1 MSWKPDFDY
10 SNKNMN
16 FYKVGCNFDPELIN
30 VVKELNEKYK
40 NHGRIV
46 ELFGSDRDTEEVT
59 ARPGWRLPKISKE
72 YFADYVK
79 KLNDIGVKFNFT
91 MNSIIPYGSKV
102 EMVKHKK
109 DIQDLVKWLESI
121 GVYRLTIANPE
132 ILIMV
137 REVSN
142 IEVEMSCITHID
154 TVTQMKYYHETFGV
168 NKFCCSILKNRNKE
182 FLIRAQ
188 DYCNRNGCIL
198 EIMCQEMCGV
208 AGIDNQGSHY
218 ATHCVFRDSCYI
230 CHACNRTKEES
241 MLDNNYPMSYC
252 MSARSSTPEAWLRM
266 RWIRPE
272 DQKIY
277 REKTGINYWKVSG
290 RTGTL
295 EYMKFVLEAYMSET
309 YDGNLLGLWKPLS
322 SIYDGKTEL
331 KSKTDI
337 DIPNKKL
344 DGFINKWM
352 DGNGWECENHEC
364 GYSCRYCEQFA
375 KEHNLY
381 D

>member
-1 MSWKPDFDY
+1 METYRDLT
-10 SNKNMN
+10 KNY
-16 FYKVGCNFDPELIN
+16 YKVGCNFNPELIN

-79 KLNDIGVKFNFT
+79 KLNNIGVKFNFT

-277 REKTGINYWKVSG
+277 REKTGVNYFKLSG

-295 EYMKFVLEAYMSET
+295 EYMKFVLEAYMSES

-381 D
+381 E

>member
-1 MSWKPDFDY
+1 METYRDLT
-10 SNKNMN
+10 KNY
-16 FYKVGCNFDPELIN
+16 YKVGCNFDPELIN

-72 YFADYVK
+72 YFASYVK

-295 EYMKFVLEAYMSET
+295 EYMKFVLEAYMSES
-309 YDGNLLGLWKPLS
+309 YDGNILGLWKPLS

>member
-1 MSWKPDFDY
+1 METYRDLT
-10 SNKNMN
+10 KNY
-16 FYKVGCNFDPELIN
+16 YKVGCNFDPELIN

-295 EYMKFVLEAYMSET
+295 EYMKFVLEAYMSES

-364 GYSCRYCEQFA
+364 GYSCHYCEQFA

>member
-1 MSWKPDFDY
+1 METYRDLT
-10 SNKNMN
+10 KNY
-16 FYKVGCNFDPELIN
+16 YKVGCNFDPELIN

-364 GYSCRYCEQFA
+364 GYSCHYCEQFA

-381 D
+381 E

>member
-1 MSWKPDFDY
+1 METYRDLT
-10 SNKNMN
+10 KNY
-16 FYKVGCNFDPELIN
+16 YKVGCNFDPELIN

-72 YFADYVK
+72 YFASYVK

-295 EYMKFVLEAYMSET
+295 EYMKFVLEAYMSES
-309 YDGNLLGLWKPLS
+309 YDGNILGLWKPLS

-352 DGNGWECENHEC
+352 DENGWECENHEC

-381 D
+381 H

>member
-1 MSWKPDFDY
+1 METYRDLT
-10 SNKNMN
+10 KNY
-16 FYKVGCNFDPELIN
+16 YKVGCNFDPELIN

-188 DYCNRNGCIL
+188 DYCSRNGCIL

-295 EYMKFVLEAYMSET
+295 EYMKFVLEAYMSES

-337 DIPNKKL
+337 NIPNKKL

-375 KEHNLY
+375 KDHNLY

>member
-1 MSWKPDFDY
+1 METYRDLT
-10 SNKNMN
+10 KNY
-16 FYKVGCNFDPELIN
+16 YKVGCNFDPELIN

-79 KLNDIGVKFNFT
+79 KLNNIGVKFNFT

-277 REKTGINYWKVSG
+277 REKIGVNYWKVSG

-364 GYSCRYCEQFA
+364 GYSCHYCEQFA

-381 D
+381 E

>member
-1 MSWKPDFDY
+1 METYRDLT
-10 SNKNMN
+10 KNY
-16 FYKVGCNFDPELIN
+16 YKVGCNFDPELIN

-295 EYMKFVLEAYMSET
+295 EYMKFVLEAYMSES

-381 D
+381 E

>member
-1 MSWKPDFDY
+1 METYRDLT
-10 SNKNMN
+10 KNY
-16 FYKVGCNFDPELIN
+16 YKVGCNFDPELIN

-40 NHGRIV
+40 NHGSIV

-277 REKTGINYWKVSG
+277 REKTGVNYWKVSG

-295 EYMKFVLEAYMSET
+295 EYMKFVLEAYMSES
-309 YDGNLLGLWKPLS
+309 YNGNLLGLWKPLS

>member
-1 MSWKPDFDY
+1 METYRDLT
-10 SNKNMN
+10 KNY
-16 FYKVGCNFDPELIN
+16 YKVGCNFDPELIN

-188 DYCNRNGCIL
+188 DYCSRNGCIL

>member
-1 MSWKPDFDY
+1 METYRDLT
-10 SNKNMN
+10 KNY
-16 FYKVGCNFDPELIN
+16 YKVGCNFDPELIN

-142 IEVEMSCITHID
+142 IEIEMSCITHID

-230 CHACNRTKEES
+230 CHACNKTKEES
-241 MLDNNYPMSYC
+241 MLDNNYPMGYC

-277 REKTGINYWKVSG
+277 REKTGVNYFKLSG
-290 RTGTL
+290 RTGTTEYL
-295 EYMKFVLEAYMSET
+295 EYIMNAYMSET

-381 D
+381 E

>member
-1 MSWKPDFDY
+1 METYRDLT
-10 SNKNMN
+10 KNY
-16 FYKVGCNFDPELIN
+16 YKVGCNFDPELIN

-295 EYMKFVLEAYMSET
+295 EYMKFVLEAYMSES

>member
-1 MSWKPDFDY
+1 METYRDLT
-10 SNKNMN
+10 KNY
-16 FYKVGCNFDPELIN
+16 YKVGCNFDPELIN

-277 REKTGINYWKVSG
+277 REKIGINYWKVSG

-381 D
+381 E

>member
-1 MSWKPDFDY
+1 METYRDLT
-10 SNKNMN
+10 KNY
-16 FYKVGCNFDPELIN
+16 YKVGCNFDPELIN

-79 KLNDIGVKFNFT
+79 KLNNIGVKFNFT

-277 REKTGINYWKVSG
+277 REKIGVNYWKVSG

-381 D
+381 E

>member
-1 MSWKPDFDY
+1 METYRDLT
-10 SNKNMN
+10 KNY
-16 FYKVGCNFDPELIN
+16 YKVGCNFDPELIN

-188 DYCNRNGCIL
+188 DYCSRNGCIL

-295 EYMKFVLEAYMSET
+295 EYMKFVLEAYMSEY

>member
-1 MSWKPDFDY
+1 METYRDLT
-10 SNKNMN
+10 KNY
-16 FYKVGCNFDPELIN
+16 YKVGCNFDPELIN

-188 DYCNRNGCIL
+188 DYCSRNGCIL

-295 EYMKFVLEAYMSET
+295 EYMKFVLEAYMSES

-344 DGFINKWM
+344 DGFIDKWM
-352 DGNGWECENHEC
+352 NGNGWECENHEC

>member
-1 MSWKPDFDY
+1 METYRDLT
-10 SNKNMN
+10 KNY
-16 FYKVGCNFDPELIN
+16 YKVGCNFDPELIN

-241 MLDNNYPMSYC
+241 MLDNNYPMGYC

-295 EYMKFVLEAYMSET
+295 EYMKFVLEAYMSES

>member
-1 MSWKPDFDY
+1 METYRDLT
-10 SNKNMN
+10 KNY
-16 FYKVGCNFDPELIN
+16 YKVGCNFDPELIN

-277 REKTGINYWKVSG
+277 RGKIGVNYWKVSG

-295 EYMKFVLEAYMSET
+295 EYMKFVLEAYMSES
-309 YDGNLLGLWKPLS
+309 YNGNLLGLWKPLS

-344 DGFINKWM
+344 DGFIDKWM
-352 DGNGWECENHEC
+352 NGNGWECENHEC

>member
-1 MSWKPDFDY
+1 METYRDLT
-10 SNKNMN
+10 KNY
-16 FYKVGCNFDPELIN
+16 YKVGCNFDPELIN

-188 DYCNRNGCIL
+188 DYCSRNGCIL

-272 DQKIY
+272 DQKVY

-295 EYMKFVLEAYMSET
+295 EYMKFVLEAYMSES

>member
-1 MSWKPDFDY
+1 METYRDLT
-10 SNKNMN
+10 KNY
-16 FYKVGCNFDPELIN
+16 YKVGCNFDPELIN

-142 IEVEMSCITHID
+142 IEIEMSCITHID

-230 CHACNRTKEES
+230 CHACNKTKEES

-277 REKTGINYWKVSG
+277 REKTGVNYFKLSG
-290 RTGTL
+290 RTGTTEYL
-295 EYMKFVLEAYMSET
+295 EYIMNAYMSET

>member
-1 MSWKPDFDY
+1 METYRDLT
-10 SNKNMN
+10 KNY
-16 FYKVGCNFDPELIN
+16 YKVGCNFDPELIN

-322 SIYDGKTEL
+322 SIFDGKTEL

-344 DGFINKWM
+344 DGFIDKWM
-352 DGNGWECENHEC
+352 NGNGWECENHEC

-381 D
+381 E

>member
-1 MSWKPDFDY
+1 METYRDLT
-10 SNKNMN
+10 KNY
-16 FYKVGCNFDPELIN
+16 YKVGCNFDPELIN

-364 GYSCRYCEQFA
+364 GYSCRYCENFA

-381 D
+381 E

>member
-1 MSWKPDFDY
+1 METYRDLT
-10 SNKNMN
+10 KNY
-16 FYKVGCNFDPELIN
+16 YKVGCNFDPELIN

-188 DYCNRNGCIL
+188 DYCSRNGCIL

-252 MSARSSTPEAWLRM
+252 MSARSSTQEAWLRM

-295 EYMKFVLEAYMSET
+295 EYMKFVLEAYMSES

-322 SIYDGKTEL
+322 SIYDGKTES

-364 GYSCRYCEQFA
+364 GYSCRYCENFA

-381 D
+381 E

>member
-1 MSWKPDFDY
+1 METYRDLT
-10 SNKNMN
+10 KNY
-16 FYKVGCNFDPELIN
+16 YKVGCNFDPELIN

-277 REKTGINYWKVSG
+277 REKTGVNYWKVSG

-309 YDGNLLGLWKPLS
+309 YNGNLLGLWKPLS